1 MNPVDSRQE
10 DHRIS
15 RRTKNDLSRRTFLR
29 GVGVSL
35 ALPAFESFVRP
46 GLLANAVAAPGAA
59 TTASGAPLRMAY
71 VYVPN
76 GVNQTHWWPKGSGKD
91 FELSQTLKSLE
102 NVKQHVQIMGG
113 LDHLNAIGGL
123 DGPGDHARASGTF
136 LTGVRV
142 RKTAGADIH
151 SGISVDQV
159 AAQRIGHLTR
169 FPSLELTCDG
179 VRKSGNC
186 DSGYSCAYQFNL
198 AWSNPTVPVSPEP
211 NPRLVFERLFGAGAP
226 NERKK
231 NLDLRRE
238 QQRSIL
244 DFIRDDTRSLE
255 QQLGYSDQKK
265 LDEYLSCVREIEQRL
280 ERAEKFRDFE
290 GPAVDTP
297 AGIPSTF
304 REHIQLMY
312 DMMILAFQ
320 TDSTRIA
327 TFLLANEGS
336 NRTFPDIKIAEGHH
350 NLSHHRNKKEP
361 LDKIAEIDRWYI
373 EQFAR
378 FLEKM
383 DTVKDVDGKSLLHNS
398 MIVYGSGN
406 ADGNAHTHA
415 NLPVILAGAGGGTLE
430 TGRNVKFKS
439 RPMTDLYLSML
450 DRMGVDG
457 VPRLGDSTGRLWGI

>member
-1 MNPVDSRQE
+1 MKPDQ
-10 DHRIS
+10 S
-15 RRTKNDLSRRTFLR
+15 RRSFLK
-29 GVGVSL
+29 GVGVAL
-35 ALPAFESFVRP
+35 ALPTFETLIAPSRT
-46 GLLANAVAAPGAA
+46 VAAALDAGALA
-59 TTASGAPLRMAY
+59 TTPSGAPLRMAY

-76 GVNQTHWWPKGSGKD
+76 GVNQGHWWPKGMGKD
-91 FELSQTLKSLE
+91 FELTRTLQPLE
-102 NVKQHVQIMGG
+102 KVKHQVQVLGG

-142 RKTAGADIH
+142 KKTAGADIH
-151 SGISVDQV
+151 AGVSVDQV
-159 AAQRIGHLTR
+159 AAQRVGHLTR

-226 NERKK
+226 GERRK
-231 NLDLRRE
+231 NLERRRE

-244 DFIRDDTRSLE
+244 DFVLDDTRALE
-255 QQLGYSDQKK
+255 QQLGGHDQKK
-265 LDEYLSCVREIEQRL
+265 LDEYLTSVREIERRL
-280 ERAEKFRDFE
+280 ERAEQFKDFANPTAE
-290 GPAVDTP
+290 TP

-304 REHIQLMY
+304 REHIALMF

-336 NRTFPDIKIAEGHH
+336 NRTFPDVNISEGHH
-350 NLSHHRNKKEP
+350 NLSHHRNKKET
-361 LDKIAEIDRWYI
+361 LDKIADIDRWYVL
-373 EQFAR
+373 QFAR

-383 DTVKDVDGKSLLHNS
+383 DAVKDVDGKSLLHNS

-406 ADGNAHTHA
+406 GDGNAHTHS
-415 NLPVILAGAGGGTLE
+415 NLPIILAGRAGGAWSA
-430 TGRNVKFKS
+430 GRHVKFKS
-439 RPMTDLYLSML
+439 QPMSNLYLNML
-450 DRMGVDG
+450 DQMGVAG
-457 VPRLGDSTGRLWGI
+457 VPRHGDSTGRVEGI